1 VLQSSQPSWLEVR
14 NAAGV
19 TLFRGT
25 FTGEKRF
32 PMGEGLKVL
41 AGRPDLVTAT
51 AGSQAPRSLGR
62 IDQVVWRSF
71 RATPAAP

>member
-1 VLQSSQPSWLEVR
+1 MLQSNQPSWLKVH
-14 NAAGV
+14 NANGV

-32 PMGEGLKVL
+32 PLGQGLKVL

-51 AGSQAPRSLGR
+51 DGSEGPRSLGR
-62 IDQVVWRSF
+62 IDQVAWRTF
-71 RATPAAP
+71 TATPAAP